1 MVELADIFRI
11 HGSQYRARFKN
22 HMLPNHLK
30 AMQAIEECRT
40 EALGG
45 HVYFCEKCGENHYSY
60 HSCKNRHCPKCQND
74 SANEWLQKQ
83 QELLLTGTH
92 FMNTWTLPDSLR
104 QLARNNQKIMYNI
117 LFKASAATLQKLA
130 LDPRYVGGEIGM
142 MGVLHTWRRDIGYH
156 PHIHYIIPA
165 GGLSIDGNQWL
176 SAKSKFLMPVKALS
190 IIFRAKFRDELK
202 KTKLF
207 NAVPADTWKKD
218 WVVHSKPVGS
228 GIHAFKYLAPYIF
241 RIAISNKRILKL
253 QDGMVTFQLQGIKYL
268 STQNTDSNC

>member
-156 PHIHYIIPA
+156 PHIHYIISA
-165 GGLSIDGNQWL
+165 GGLSPDGTQWL
-176 SAKSKFLMPVKALS
+176 FAG
-190 IIFRAKFRDELK
+190 
-202 KTKLF
+202 KTSSCRSRL
-207 NAVPADTWKKD
+207 
-218 WVVHSKPVGS
+218 
-228 GIHAFKYLAPYIF
+228 
-241 RIAISNKRILKL
+241 
-253 QDGMVTFQLQGIKYL
+253 FQLFSG
-268 STQNTDSNC
+268 QNSGMN

>member
-60 HSCKNRHCPKCQND
+60 HSCKNRHCPKCQNN

-156 PHIHYIIPA
+156 PHIHYIISA

-176 SAKSKFLMPVKALS
+176 SAKSKFLLPVKALS

-207 NAVPADTWKKD
+207 SAVPADTWKKD

>member
-156 PHIHYIIPA
+156 PHIHYIISA
-165 GGLSIDGNQWL
+165 GGLSPDGTQWL
-176 SAKSKFLMPVKALS
+176 FAGKNFLLPVKALS

-207 NAVPADTWKKD
+207 SAVPADTWKKD

>member
-142 MGVLHTWRRDIGYH
+142 MGVLHTWRRGIGYH
-156 PHIHYIIPA
+156 PHIHYIISA
-165 GGLSIDGNQWL
+165 GGLSPDGTQWL
-176 SAKSKFLMPVKALS
+176 FAGKNFLLPVKALS

-207 NAVPADTWKKD
+207 SAVPADTWKKI
-218 WVVHSKPVGS
+218 G
-228 GIHAFKYLAPYIF
+228 
-241 RIAISNKRILKL
+241 
-253 QDGMVTFQLQGIKYL
+253 
-268 STQNTDSNC
+268 

>member
-1 MVELADIFRI
+1 
-11 HGSQYRARFKN
+11 
-22 HMLPNHLK
+22 
-30 AMQAIEECRT
+30 
-40 EALGG
+40 
-45 HVYFCEKCGENHYSY
+45 
-60 HSCKNRHCPKCQND
+60 
-74 SANEWLQKQ
+74 
-83 QELLLTGTH
+83 
-92 FMNTWTLPDSLR
+92 
-104 QLARNNQKIMYNI
+104 
-117 LFKASAATLQKLA
+117 
-130 LDPRYVGGEIGM
+130 M

-156 PHIHYIIPA
+156 PHIHYIISA
-165 GGLSIDGNQWL
+165 GGLSPDGTQWL
-176 SAKSKFLMPVKALS
+176 FAGKNFLLPVKALS

-207 NAVPADTWKKD
+207 SAVPADTWKKD

>member
-176 SAKSKFLMPVKALS
+176 SAKSKFLLPVKALS

-207 NAVPADTWKKD
+207 SAVPADTWKKD

>member
-156 PHIHYIIPA
+156 PHIHYIISA
-165 GGLSIDGNQWL
+165 GGLSPDGTQWL
-176 SAKSKFLMPVKALS
+176 FAGKNFLLPVKALS

-218 WVVHSKPVGS
+218 LVVHSKPVGS